1 MNTHYLLLVGAGGLA
16 FIGAIHSYLGER
28 YVLQPIL
35 ALPNLPKLGGSRDY
49 MASVL
54 RFAWHLTSVAWWGTS
69 ITLVLMW
76 RGQGVAAIGATLAA
90 TFAIHGGIILSTKNG
105 TRHPAWP
112 LFLLCAAAI
121 WLGTH

>member
-1 MNTHYLLLVGAGGLA
+1 MNSHYLLLVGAGGLA

-28 YVLQPIL
+28 HVLRPIL

-54 RFAWHLTSVAWWGTS
+54 RFAWHLTSVAWWGTAV
-69 ITLVLMW
+69 TLVLMW
-76 RGQGVAAIGATLAA
+76 RGQSSAAIGATLAV
-90 TFAIHGGIILSTKNG
+90 TFALHGVIILCVKNG

-112 LFLLCAAAI
+112 LFLLTAAAI
-121 WLGTH
+121 WFGTH